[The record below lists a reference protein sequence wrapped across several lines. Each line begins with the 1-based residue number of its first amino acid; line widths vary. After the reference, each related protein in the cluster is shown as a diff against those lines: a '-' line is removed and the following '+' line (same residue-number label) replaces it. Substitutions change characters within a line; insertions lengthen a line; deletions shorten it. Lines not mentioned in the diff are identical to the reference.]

1 MTPDT
6 EMKSDRGID
15 FDKEV
20 VAKALA
26 TTIDEVYKRIG
37 KNLYLLAIFKED
49 LQVG

>member
-6 EMKSDRGID
+6 GMKSDRGLD

-20 VAKALA
+20 VAKPLLMKY
-26 TTIDEVYKRIG
+26 TREQV
-37 KNLYLLAIFKED
+37 KNLYLLAVLKED

>member
-6 EMKSDRGID
+6 EMKSDRGLD

-26 TTIDEVYKRIG
+26 ATIDEVYKRTG
-37 KNLYLLAIFKED
+37 KRIYTY
-49 LQVG
+49 

>member
-6 EMKSDRGID
+6 GMKSDRGLD

-26 TTIDEVYKRIG
+26 ATIDEVYKRTG
-37 KNLYLLAIFKED
+37 KRIYTY
-49 LQVG
+49 

>member
-6 EMKSDRGID
+6 GMKSDRGLD

-26 TTIDEVYKRIG
+26 ATIEVYKRTG
-37 KNLYLLAIFKED
+37 KKIYTY
-49 LQVG
+49 